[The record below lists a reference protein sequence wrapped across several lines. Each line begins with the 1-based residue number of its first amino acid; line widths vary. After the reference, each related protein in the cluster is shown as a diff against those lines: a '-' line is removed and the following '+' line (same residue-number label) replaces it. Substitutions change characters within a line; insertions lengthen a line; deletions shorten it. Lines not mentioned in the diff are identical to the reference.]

1 MNDNR
6 TQHLQEQYE
15 DALFALLME
24 EQAQENGEKLLE
36 EFQAAQDN
44 GLVPDMPQKLDEKCR
59 NTIRRHFAKKKA
71 AAQIQHFLRTTGKRV
86 ALFVAV
92 MYISS
97 ALLLSVDA
105 IREPV
110 FNFFIDVHNRYITFN
125 PNPTEAKE
133 LLADGSIL
141 SGLVP
146 NDYYVRQF
154 VEKSNGH
161 FYIDY
166 KNDNGASITFQSHR
180 AEALISFDTEDAVVR
195 KARIAGYE
203 GLLIEKAGYLITWEV
218 PEIQTLYIFTASH
231 LSLDEVWFIAETLAE
246 RCREG
251 TLITGD

>member
-1 MNDNR
+1 MNDKR

-24 EQAQENGEKLLE
+24 EQAQETGEKLLE

-71 AAQIQHFLRTTGKRV
+71 TAQIQHFLRTTGKRV

-110 FNFFIDVHNRYITFN
+110 FNFFIDVHNRYITFSSD
-125 PNPTEAKE
+125 PTAPKE
-133 LLADGSIL
+133 LLDDGSIL
-141 SGLVP
+141 SGLLP
-146 NDYYVRQF
+146 DDYYLWQNY
-154 VEKSNGH
+154 EKSNGH
-161 FYIDY
+161 FSIFYQNN
-166 KNDNGASITFQSHR
+166 NDALVSFQSYR
-180 AEALISFDTEDAVVR
+180 ANALISFDTEDAVVQ

-203 GLLIEKAGYLITWEV
+203 GLLIEKGGYLITWVV
-218 PEIQTLYIFTASH
+218 PESNTRYIFDATD
-231 LSLDEVWFIAETLAE
+231 LSLDEFWFIAETLAE